1 MKTIKGKNI
10 SSLIILYKISDKVLK
25 IIAFE
30 KFGNIKFLIETD
42 DKLPDDITLK
52 NVVILVASIINDGD
66 KCYSQISSEE
76 ASYVSIK
83 ATLSINRSI

>member
-1 MKTIKGKNI
+1 M
-10 SSLIILYKISDKVLK
+10 IILYKISDKILK

-30 KFGNIKFLIETD
+30 KFGNIKFLIETE
-42 DKLPDDITLK
+42 DKLPCDITLK

-66 KCYSQISSEE
+66 KFYSQISSDE

-83 ATLSINRSI
+83 ATSSINRLI